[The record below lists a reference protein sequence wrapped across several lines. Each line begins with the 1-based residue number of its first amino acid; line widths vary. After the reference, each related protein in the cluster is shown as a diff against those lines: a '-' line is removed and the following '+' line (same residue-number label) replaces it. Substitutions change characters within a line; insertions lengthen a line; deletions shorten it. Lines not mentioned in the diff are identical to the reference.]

1 MKKLMM
7 TLLTVMLAVG
17 AQAYDYP
24 YLTFENADGSQS
36 SVSVESL
43 TLTVSGNQ
51 IVAVGADG
59 THAFPL
65 ASLGKMFFSKEAAQ
79 TTGITTVN
87 DAASPVEVFSV
98 AGVSLGTFQSA
109 GEAQSQL
116 KPGVY
121 VVKQGKRT
129 LKTVVK

>member
-59 THAFPL
+59 THTFPL